1 MRWNPGHFA
10 LFTEE
15 VEDVIGFDKTR
26 SSDYGV
32 DLIMHAFYLFINP
45 HDLSVFLQS
54 RWFSLRTEGMWR
66 LCTMGVHSKK
76 KNRQKKRRT
85 RQWIEETRLWEYSR
99 HRRGVKYLCRCTA
112 EKNNSRLANL
122 ADFKYRARAFCWNVN
137 WLLCSCCIV
146 HAEVVCC
153 NPAEPPV
160 LPSGNNGVSA
170 GPN

>member
-76 KNRQKKRRT
+76 KKTGRRNGELDSGSKKRDSENIHAIVEELNICAGVQQKRT
-85 RQWIEETRLWEYSR
+85 TVVSPTSPILNIE
-99 HRRGVKYLCRCTA
+99 
-112 EKNNSRLANL
+112 
-122 ADFKYRARAFCWNVN
+122 
-137 WLLCSCCIV
+137 
-146 HAEVVCC
+146 
-153 NPAEPPV
+153 P
-160 LPSGNNGVSA
+160 
-170 GPN
+170 GPFVGM